1 VALLSVEIPFMG
13 LNALYMN
20 NLNISRTKIYP
31 FFVTKKKIYMVLTAF
46 LLNPLNACHAGWS
59 FISSDSLGNNY
70 YYDDSKTVRETQSEQ
85 VSTWLLTSY
94 SQALSGPNGEP
105 TLSVIQDLSYSC
117 RTGYESYKQFYI
129 GYYAGSEGSGTSLG
143 AENTPNSPWERVI
156 PDTMS
161 DVLFQFFCKPDQSS
175 KDQSGK

>member
-1 VALLSVEIPFMG
+1 
-13 LNALYMN
+13 MN
-20 NLNISRTKIYP
+20 NLNISRPNFYP
-31 FFVTKKKIYMVLTAF
+31 LFMTKKWIVIVLTAF
-46 LLNPLNACHAGWS
+46 LINPLNASCAGWS

-105 TLSVIQDLSYSC
+105 TLSVIQDLSYFC

-129 GYYAGSEGSGTSLG
+129 AYYAGPRGSGTSLG
-143 AENTPNSPWERVI
+143 SENTQNSAWERVI

-161 DVLFQFFCKPDQSS
+161 DVLFQFFCKPGQSS
-175 KDQSGK
+175 KD

>member
-1 VALLSVEIPFMG
+1 
-13 LNALYMN
+13 MN

-31 FFVTKKKIYMVLTAF
+31 LFMTEKRVLMVLTAF
-46 LLNPLNACHAGWS
+46 LLNPLNPSYAAWS
-59 FISSDSLGNNY
+59 FISSDNLGNNY
-70 YYDDSKTVRETQSEQ
+70 YYDDSKTVREPQSDQ

-105 TLSVIQDLSYSC
+105 TLSVIQDLSYFC

-129 GYYAGSEGSGTSLG
+129 GYYAGSGGSGTSLG
-143 AENTPNSPWERVI
+143 SENTQNSAWERVI

-161 DVLFQFFCKPDQSS
+161 DVLFQFFCKLGQPNKGQSD
-175 KDQSGK
+175 K

>member
-1 VALLSVEIPFMG
+1 
-13 LNALYMN
+13 MN

-31 FFVTKKKIYMVLTAF
+31 LFMTKKWLLMALTAF
-46 LLNPLNACHAGWS
+46 LLNPLNASYAGWS
-59 FISSDSLGNNY
+59 FISSDALGNNY
-70 YYDDSKTVRETQSEQ
+70 YYDDNKTVRETQAEQ

-105 TLSVIQDLSYSC
+105 TLSVIQDLSYFC

-129 GYYAGSEGSGTSLG
+129 GYYAGSGGSGTSLG
-143 AENTPNSPWERVI
+143 SENTQNSAWERVI

-161 DVLFQFFCKPDQSS
+161 NVLFQFFCKPGQSS
-175 KDQSGK
+175 KDQSGQ

>member
-1 VALLSVEIPFMG
+1 
-13 LNALYMN
+13 MN
-20 NLNISRTKIYP
+20 NLNLSHTKIYP
-31 FFVTKKKIYMVLTAF
+31 LFMTKKWIALGLTAF
-46 LLNPLNACHAGWS
+46 LLNPLNASYAEWVL
-59 FISSDSLGNNY
+59 ISQDGLGNSY
-70 YYDDSKTVRETQSEQ
+70 YYENTKTVIDPQAEE

-129 GYYAGSEGSGTSLG
+129 GYYAGSGGSGTSLG

-161 DVLFQFFCKPDQSS
+161 DVLFQFFCKPKPPSKSQSS
-175 KDQSGK
+175 K

>member
-1 VALLSVEIPFMG
+1 
-13 LNALYMN
+13 MN
-20 NLNISRTKIYP
+20 ILNISRPKIYP
-31 FFVTKKKIYMVLTAF
+31 LFMTKKWTLMVLTAF
-46 LLNPLNACHAGWS
+46 LLNPLNASYAGCS
-59 FISSDSLGNNY
+59 FVSSDALGNNY

-105 TLSVIQDLSYSC
+105 TLSVIQDISYFC
-117 RTGYESYKQFYI
+117 RAGYESYKQFYI

-161 DVLFQFFCKPDQSS
+161 DVLFQFFCRPDQSS
-175 KDQSGK
+175 KGQSGR